1 MDVFVFSPL
10 QTQQSR
16 QSNQRDL
23 AALDIL
29 SGRSSVVS
37 GSLLAPTS
45 DGSGAARRQSGEQNS
60 QLKNYSRLPDSGIIA
75 TGDLFCHF
83 ALHSF
88 PCARVFSKVAYKEK
102 TTSSLY

>member
-16 QSNQRDL
+16 QWNQRDL

-29 SGRSSVVS
+29 LGRSSLVS

-45 DGSGAARRQSGEQNS
+45 DGSGAAHRQYRRQSAEQNS
-60 QLKNYSRLPDSGIIA
+60 ELKGAPVL
-75 TGDLFCHF
+75 
-83 ALHSF
+83 
-88 PCARVFSKVAYKEK
+88 
-102 TTSSLY
+102 